1 MAQVVF
7 DWREL
12 PESELALFE
21 YPSSGQ
27 VRSLVTTDCT
37 VQDALVTLHHNIQQ
51 IKTGGGDVEKAFQG
65 ARDAAGFICRAYS
78 SLEHVKWPLQGR
90 IASELIRRL
99 DKQLQL
105 YLHGGMETP
114 QAAFVTMLMER
125 LQSAETKLKSLENQL
140 ETQRVRINTLEEDNR
155 KLWPADPARLVTR

>member
-21 YPSSGQ
+21 YPSSGH

-105 YLHGGMETP
+105 YQHDLRGDGNPTSCLRDDADGEAS
-114 QAAFVTMLMER
+114 QCRDQV
-125 LQSAETKLKSLENQL
+125 
-140 ETQRVRINTLEEDNR
+140 EEPR
-155 KLWPADPARLVTR
+155 K